1 MQQHLTQHT
10 SSRRPLS
17 LPEMIQAVD
26 LIRDFMAE
34 RVSLNCSDSGLLN
47 LFHRGSFDIL
57 LKAVD
62 THTVRGFNSNRS
74 YILAMEVG
82 APAIIQLQI
91 QLGPIH
97 SATHMDYLLPQ
108 RGDDPVVLFI
118 NVLKDYFHG
127 NDNFF
132 IPSGA
137 QIEGGAIQALLG
149 E

>member
-1 MQQHLTQHT
+1 
-10 SSRRPLS
+10 
-17 LPEMIQAVD
+17 
-26 LIRDFMAE
+26 
-34 RVSLNCSDSGLLN
+34 
-47 LFHRGSFDIL
+47 
-57 LKAVD
+57 
-62 THTVRGFNSNRS
+62 
-74 YILAMEVG
+74 MEVG

-108 RGDDPVVLFI
+108 RGDDPVGLFL

>member
-1 MQQHLTQHT
+1 MQQSLTPHL

-26 LIRDFMAE
+26 LIRDFMTE
-34 RVSLNCSDSGLLN
+34 RVGLNCSDSGLLN

-57 LKAVD
+57 VKAVD
-62 THTVRGFNSNRS
+62 THMVRGFNSNRS
-74 YILAMEVG
+74 YILAREVG

-91 QLGPIH
+91 QVGPIH

-127 NDNFF
+127 NDHFF

-137 QIEGGAIQALLG
+137 QIEWGAIQALLG